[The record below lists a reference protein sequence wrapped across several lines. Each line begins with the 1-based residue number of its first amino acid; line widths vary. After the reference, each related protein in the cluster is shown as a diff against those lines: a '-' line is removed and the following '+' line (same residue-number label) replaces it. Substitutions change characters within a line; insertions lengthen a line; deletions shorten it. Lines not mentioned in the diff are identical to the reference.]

1 MTQPHSNIKTF
12 INLQSGNIRRIEWD
26 NICKAEIPVLMLLLS
41 FSVVSDSLPPHG
53 LQRANLP
60 CPSPSPGA
68 CSNSCP
74 LSWWC
79 HPTISSCH
87 PLLLLLLIFP
97 RIKVF
102 SNELALRIKW
112 PNIGASASTSVL
124 PMSIIQDWFP
134 LGLTGLISCWPRDS
148 QESSP
153 TPQFKSISS
162 LVLSLLYV
170 PTLIFVHNYWKN
182 HSFDCKDLCWQ
193 SNVTAF

>member
-41 FSVVSDSLPPHG
+41 YSVVSDSLPPHG

>member
-41 FSVVSDSLPPHG
+41 HSVVSDSLPPHR
-53 LQRANLP
+53 LQHANLP

-87 PLLLLLLIFP
+87 PLLLLSIFP

-112 PNIGASASTSVL
+112 PNIGALASTSVL
-124 PMSIIQDWFP
+124 PMSIQDWFP
-134 LGLTGLISCWPRDS
+134 LGWTGLISCWPRDS

-153 TPQFKSISS
+153 TPQFKSINS